1 MKEQELL
8 PVMAAVHNYFE
19 TALFEGSFPV
29 KGGMAETP
37 FSLTEG
43 QYLLI
48 RGAGKE
54 NRLLG
59 PGDTLP
65 GPDRML
71 TARLWLLE
79 PPLDFLDLCGR
90 IARFRREHDPG
101 APLREQLESYSLQRD
116 ERSRVWQIAF
126 REELRPYARMA
137 SEVY

>member
-8 PVMAAVHNYFE
+8 PVMEAVHNYFE
-19 TALFEGSFPV
+19 TALCEGSFSV
-29 KGGMAETP
+29 NGGVVETP
-37 FSLTEG
+37 FPLTEG

-48 RGAGKE
+48 CGAGKE

-65 GPDRML
+65 GPDRVL

-79 PPLDFLDLCGR
+79 PPLGFTELCGR
-90 IARFRREHDPG
+90 IARFRRERDPG

-116 ERSRVWQIAF
+116 ERSRSWLAAF
-126 REELRPYARMA
+126 REELQPYVRMA